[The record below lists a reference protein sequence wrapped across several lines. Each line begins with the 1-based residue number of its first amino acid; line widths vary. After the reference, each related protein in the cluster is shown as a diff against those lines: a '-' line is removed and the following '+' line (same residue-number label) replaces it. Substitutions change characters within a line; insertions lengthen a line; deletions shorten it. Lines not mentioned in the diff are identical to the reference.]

1 MKRPVNKQEIYTLD
15 IVDLSHQAT
24 GVAKKDNYTI
34 FVEGAIPGD
43 RVEAKIIKAKKN
55 YAVARCM
62 KIVEPSKHRRE
73 PICPIANICGGCQIM
88 NIDYAE
94 QLRLKKERVKQELRR
109 NNLEHIEVLDTLGMA
124 EPYYYRNKA
133 QFPVGERKGKLEIG
147 FYKPQSHDIVDTK
160 HCYIQHEINDKIIDI
175 IRFFMEMYQIPAYDE
190 VHQRGLVRHIITK
203 TSFKTRD
210 VMLILVIN
218 GSELPHSEE
227 LIDLLTQRVEQIK
240 SIQININEKN
250 TNVILGNKTVKI
262 YGEDQLIDYIGD
274 LSFVI
279 SPESFFQVNPLQ
291 TEVLYQ
297 KALEKAGL
305 TGEETV
311 YDLYCGIGSISLFLA
326 QKAKKVYG
334 IEVVK
339 QAIENARENARRNG
353 IENAEFY
360 LGTAEEV
367 FPKLYKEGKKADV
380 VVVDPPRK
388 GCDEAVLDTIVE
400 MNPEKVVY
408 VSCNPASLARD
419 IAYLMEKGYVAEEIQ
434 PVDMFP
440 HSLHVET
447 VVKLQ
452 RKNH

>member
-1 MKRPVNKQEIYTLD
+1 
-15 IVDLSHQAT
+15 
-24 GVAKKDNYTI
+24 
-34 FVEGAIPGD
+34 
-43 RVEAKIIKAKKN
+43 
-55 YAVARCM
+55 
-62 KIVEPSKHRRE
+62 
-73 PICPIANICGGCQIM
+73 
-88 NIDYAE
+88 
-94 QLRLKKERVKQELRR
+94 
-109 NNLEHIEVLDTLGMA
+109 
-124 EPYYYRNKA
+124 
-133 QFPVGERKGKLEIG
+133 
-147 FYKPQSHDIVDTK
+147 
-160 HCYIQHEINDKIIDI
+160 
-175 IRFFMEMYQIPAYDE
+175 MEMYQIPAYDE